1 LPKKPTIECSSS
13 GEENNLRNKNR
24 KSKEMFLSYRR
35 ILDAKWTPFIGKMWA
50 FVLKR
55 SRRII
60 GQGRSERSGL
70 T

>member
-1 LPKKPTIECSSS
+1 
-13 GEENNLRNKNR
+13 
-24 KSKEMFLSYRR
+24 MFLSYRR
-35 ILDAKWTPFIGKMWA
+35 ILDTKWTSFIGKMWA

-60 GQGRSERSGL
+60 DQGRSERSGS

>member
-1 LPKKPTIECSSS
+1 
-13 GEENNLRNKNR
+13 
-24 KSKEMFLSYRR
+24 MFLSYRR

-70 T
+70 TQSWNLHLRRRSKKPIKR